1 MTASVDPTDAAA
13 ATGARD
19 PVAAH
24 SGVVTEESH
33 AALRADIRLL
43 GNLLGETLVASHGQ
57 DVLDL
62 VTRVR
67 KLSRVGVGD
76 AERELTDLLHW
87 LDGATSAVLA
97 RAFST
102 FFALANIAEQLHRS
116 RELERARRDG
126 GGPLRAAVER
136 VANDEEAL
144 ADLPSMLDRLQLR
157 PVFTAHPTEASRQ
170 TTLRHLGRVAITLG
184 RRLDGTLGED
194 AAQRELRAAIDLLWQ
209 TDELRPGKPTP
220 NDEARAIAY
229 YLEQLSRDVLPALL
243 DDLDD
248 QVRRVGVRLP
258 IDSTPVRFGS
268 WVGGDRDGNPEVTS
282 EVTDDVLRLNAD
294 RALRLHVSLVDGLI
308 EQLSISTRV
317 TDVDDEV
324 RVALEAGRTAL
335 PEIYDRYLRLNAAEP
350 YRLLLS
356 YVKQRL
362 LNTHARIGNSAPHEP
377 GRDYADAAEL
387 VADLS
392 VAYHSLHAHGGAL
405 IADGDLLVALRTAR
419 TIGLH
424 LATLDIREHADR
436 HHAAVGA
443 LLDATGELDRPYADL
458 DRDERRTLLSRELA
472 GRRPLA
478 LPSAVP
484 EGVATE
490 VLDVFVSVRR
500 AQQQFGAEVVES
512 SIVSMSRDVDDVLAA
527 AVLAREAGLVELP
540 AGCAR
545 IGVVPLFETVA
556 ELHRAGELLDGMLED
571 STYRRLVA
579 ARGDVQEVM
588 LGYSDSNKDAG
599 VATSQWEI
607 HKAQRALRDSARRHG
622 VRLRTFH
629 GRGGSVGR
637 GGGPAGEAV
646 LAIPFGVLDGEMKVT
661 EQGEVISD
669 KYALP
674 GLARDN
680 LEILLAAVLEG
691 SLLHR
696 RPRVEAAAL
705 ARWESAMDVLSGAA
719 QGAYKELLATQGIA
733 AFFASATPVEELASL
748 NIGSRPARRPGTGE
762 PTLDGLRAIPWVFGW
777 TQSRMIVPGWY
788 GMGSGLAAAREA
800 GLADDLAEMVG
811 GWSFFGTLL
820 GNVEMTLAKTD
831 LRIAETYVRTLVDP
845 SLQGIFERI
854 QQEHARTL
862 EEVLRL
868 TGDRGLVGR
877 HPLLRRTLETRA
889 AYLNPLHR
897 MQVEMLARRRS
908 QKGGIDDADT
918 QRALLLT
925 INGIAAG
932 LRNTG

>member
-1 MTASVDPTDAAA
+1 MSSPTGTSVTQ
-13 ATGARD
+13 GGRD

-43 GNLLGETLVASHGQ
+43 GNLLGETLIASHGQ
-57 DVLDL
+57 ELLDL

-67 KLSRVGVGD
+67 KLSRGEGAADPEAAD
-76 AERELTDLLHW
+76 AELTALLHG
-87 LDGATSAVLA
+87 LDGTTSTALA

-102 FFALANIAEQLHRS
+102 FFALTNVAEQLHRS
-116 RELERARRDG
+116 RELDADRRAT
-126 GGPLRAAVER
+126 GGPLRATIDR
-136 VANDEEAL
+136 VAADA
-144 ADLPSMLDRLQLR
+144 AAVGDLPAMLERLELR

-170 TTLRHLGRVAITLG
+170 TVLRHLGRIAATLG
-184 RRLDGTLGED
+184 DRLDGTLDED
-194 AAQRELRAAIDLLWQ
+194 VARRELRADVDLLWQ

-243 DDLDD
+243 DDLAGELA
-248 QVRRVGVRLP
+248 RIGVPLDP
-258 IDSTPVRFGS
+258 DVTPVRFGT

-294 RALRLHVSLVDGLI
+294 RALRLHIALVDRLI

-317 TDVDDEV
+317 ADVDPDLQA
-324 RVALEAGRTAL
+324 ALDAGRAAL
-335 PEIYDRYLRLNAAEP
+335 PEIHERYLRLNAEEP

-356 YVKQRL
+356 YVRQRL
-362 LNTHARIGNSAPHEP
+362 VNTHARIENSAPHQP
-377 GRDYADAAEL
+377 GADYADGTQL
-387 VADLS
+387 VADLTL
-392 VAYHSLHAHGGAL
+392 VHRSLHAHGGGR
-405 IADGDLLVALRTAR
+405 IADGALLGALRTAR
-419 TIGLH
+419 AIGLH
-424 LATLDIREHADR
+424 LATMDIREHAER

-443 LLDATGELDRPYADL
+443 LLDATGELDRPYAEL
-458 DRDERRTLLSRELA
+458 TRDERRPLLSRELA

-484 EGVATE
+484 EGVASE
-490 VLDVFVSVRR
+490 VLDVFTAVST

-512 SIVSMSRDVDDVLAA
+512 SIISMSRDVDDVLAA
-527 AVLAREAGLVELP
+527 AVLAREVGLVELP

-556 ELHRAGELLDGMLED
+556 ELHRAGELLDGMLD
-571 STYRRLVA
+571 DPSYRRLVA

-607 HKAQRALRDSARRHG
+607 HRAQRALRDSARRHG

-637 GGGPAGEAV
+637 GGGPAGDAV
-646 LAIPFGVLDGEMKVT
+646 MAIPYGVLDGEMKVT

-674 GLARDN
+674 SLARDN

-696 RPRVEAAAL
+696 TPRVAAASL
-705 ARWESAMDVLSGAA
+705 ARWEQTMDALSAAA
-719 QGAYKELLATQGIA
+719 QRAYKELQATPGLA
-733 AFFASATPVEELASL
+733 AFFAAATPVEELGSL
-748 NIGSRPARRPGTGE
+748 NIGSRPARRPGAGE
-762 PTLDGLRAIPWVFGW
+762 PTLEGLRAIPWVFGW

-788 GMGSGLAAAREA
+788 GMGSGLAAARAA
-800 GLADDLAEMVG
+800 GFGDDLAAMVA
-811 GWSFFGTLL
+811 GWPFFGTLL

-845 SLQGIFERI
+845 SLHGIFDRI
-854 QQEHARTL
+854 RAEHERTL

-877 HPLLRRTLETRA
+877 YPLLRRTLQTRA

-897 MQVEMLARRRS
+897 MQVEMLARRRA
-908 QKGGIDDADT
+908 GGDDPET